1 MYTTHVRSVAAI
13 RFLEE
18 GSHRV
23 KMKQLIG
30 HEDGARKTAMHE
42 LIIPKGG
49 YSAPHLHEWDHQ
61 LVVTEGRGVAI
72 IGGKKPALRP
82 GVGLLVQT
90 TDTQPSP
97 RQRPQHLNSVPVT
110 PRPHTGPRF
119 IVSSTQA

>member
-18 GSHRV
+18 GSHNV

-42 LIIPKGG
+42 LIISKGG
-49 YSAPHLHEWDHQ
+49 YSAPHHHEWDHQ

-72 IGGKKPALRP
+72 IGGEKHALRP
-82 GVGLLVQT
+82 GGVVLVQSHEE
-90 TDTQPSP
+90 DQFLP
-97 RQRPQHLNSVPVT
+97 RGKEP
-110 PRPHTGPRF
+110 PHFLT
-119 IVSSTQA
+119 A